1 MEPRARRSVTPISS
15 GPSRKRPCC
24 FSGGNPQPN
33 LTKLEKKLGSGKAL
47 TLLGQKLGRT
57 VYYMLQR
64 QTAFDMDKFLNVRRS
79 G

>member
-1 MEPRARRSVTPISS
+1 MLFLRA
-15 GPSRKRPCC
+15 
-24 FSGGNPQPN
+24 NPAGQKY
-33 LTKLEKKLGSGKAL
+33 LTKLEKKHGSGKAL

-64 QTAFDMDKFLNVRRS
+64 HTAFDMDKFLN